1 MSRADVQQNQVSSG
15 IETLGDWQGSFPN
28 DLQRIEVLV
37 RLPDMSVTPT
47 ASSRPRADA
56 VSAGG
61 TCGPPEREER
71 ASPVPAGG
79 SGWIPDWN
87 CPQWADKLRPWGQT
101 AQAAAAV
108 AVLLLI
114 VIALLLIRGPGGEEP
129 RPAALPP
136 PQEEGNPQ
144 LALPMS
150 PQERAVGFQDLPII
164 PLLPQTLNPR
174 EIYSGVSSQAGHPAD
189 GQGTSAANAQRAAAS
204 AGPAEE
210 PADRQ
215 TPEAAAAE
223 TSSKGERAAEEAS
236 NQQEPSASAD
246 VAEPRRPSSA
256 ELATG
261 ASASQEPSLAE
272 SRSGEASSA
281 GEEAEV
287 PRAASSSQNRH
298 EETSGERLAERADE
312 SPQREAG
319 ESAPAIAPPP
329 APSLETQFTQHSGA
343 ADGSSRGTASPVDHR
358 SYPETNPSS
367 YRYPSTYHRL
377 FFPAGTDS
385 AGTQGVPSRE
395 TRSIYEP
402 PSNTARLQPQ
412 LEPPP
417 LR

>member
-1 MSRADVQQNQVSSG
+1 MSRADVQQKQGSSG
-15 IETLGDWQGSFPN
+15 IETLGDWQGSFPH

-37 RLPDMSVTPT
+37 RLPDMSVTPS
-47 ASSRPRADA
+47 AGSGPRADA

-61 TCGPPEREER
+61 TCGPPERDER

-87 CPQWADKLRPWGQT
+87 YPQWADKLRPWGQT

-129 RPAALPP
+129 RPAAGPA

-144 LALPMS
+144 LASTENPW
-150 PQERAVGFQDLPII
+150 EAVGFQDLPII
-164 PLLPQTLNPR
+164 PLLPQTRNPG
-174 EIYSGVSSQAGHPAD
+174 EISPGASSRAKHPTD
-189 GQGTSAANAQRAAAS
+189 GNARSTSNDPPAATS

-215 TPEAAAAE
+215 TPGAAAAE
-223 TSSKGERAAEEAS
+223 TSSKTERAAEES
-236 NQQEPSASAD
+236 STPQEPSASAE
-246 VAEPRRPSSA
+246 VAAPRPAGSA
-256 ELATG
+256 ELTTG
-261 ASASQEPSLAE
+261 ASSLQERSLAAN
-272 SRSGEASSA
+272 RSGEALSA
-281 GEEAEV
+281 GEVSEL
-287 PRAASSSQNRH
+287 PRAASSSQNGH
-298 EETSGERLAERADE
+298 EETSGERLAERADA
-312 SPQREAG
+312 SPRKEAG
-319 ESAPAIAPPP
+319 ESAPAMAPPP
-329 APSLETQFTQHSGA
+329 GPSLETQFTQHSGA
-343 ADGSSRGTASPVDHR
+343 ADGSSPRSAASLDHR

-367 YRYPSTYHRL
+367 YRYPSSYHRL

-395 TRSIYEP
+395 THSIYEP